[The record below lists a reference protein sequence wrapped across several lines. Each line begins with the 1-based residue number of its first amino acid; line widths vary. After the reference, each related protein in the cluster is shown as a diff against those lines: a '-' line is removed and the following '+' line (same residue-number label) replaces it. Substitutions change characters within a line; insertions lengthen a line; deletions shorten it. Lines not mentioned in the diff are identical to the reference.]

1 MSAPRVL
8 IIAHGHP
15 DFSIGG
21 GEIAAHAHWRELR
34 RRGIDAMFI
43 ARVAQSPGHTASFSL
58 RSADGMEVLF
68 SAPPVDHF
76 RHSQPSRR
84 VIYEEFRALLTRF
97 APTVVHFH
105 HYVHLGL
112 EMIREVRRTV
122 PHAQIVVTLHEFLAQ
137 CHAQGQMLKA
147 TGLLCTKAQ
156 PLDCHQCF
164 PSVTPQEFFMREL
177 FVKSFLNLCD
187 RFVCPSAFL
196 RNRYVEWGLP
206 ADKMAVVE
214 NGQPFRAASGGG
226 EPQGGE
232 PRGGQTPGG
241 EPPGE
246 SLRTRFVLLGQLSR
260 FKGTLVLLE
269 AARLLPKRL
278 RDLVTIEIH
287 GSIQFA
293 VDEFKAQFEKQLLGL
308 EDTVR
313 YGGPYRP
320 DDVHDII
327 QRSGW
332 VIVPSIWWENSPLVI
347 QEAFAAGRPV
357 LCSNVGGM
365 AEKVAN
371 GVNGLHF
378 RVGSASDLA
387 ARIEEA
393 ATKPGLWERLRAGV
407 PAPPRIDATVDQL
420 LALYGAESAAGATGA
435 AAPGAT
441 APVGLRSLA

>member
-147 TGLLCTKAQ
+147 TGLLCTRAQ

-206 ADKMAVVE
+206 AAKMSVVE
-214 NGQPFRAASGGG
+214 NGQPFRAAAAGV
-226 EPQGGE
+226 EAPD
-232 PRGGQTPGG
+232 
-241 EPPGE
+241 E

-260 FKGTLVLLE
+260 FKGTPVLLE

-287 GSIQFA
+287 GTIQFA
-293 VDEFKAQFEKQLLGL
+293 VDEFKAQFDKQLAGL

-393 ATKPGLWERLRAGV
+393 ATKPGLWERLQAGV

-420 LALYGAESAAGATGA
+420 LALYGAESAAATPVA
-435 AAPGAT
+435 A